1 MAAVQTTKATIAA
14 KTTAINDPAPI
25 LLAAPVKVLG
35 DGVPLAITPPAAEVA
50 STELTTGDTNTKLTL
65 GSATPVPM
73 APLDEA
79 DPVGYGATG
88 VATTVAVDLITL
100 TVR

>member
-1 MAAVQTTKATIAA
+1 
-14 KTTAINDPAPI
+14 
-25 LLAAPVKVLG
+25 LLAAPVKLLG
-35 DGVPLAITPPAAEVA
+35 LAVALVVAPPAAEVA
-50 STELTTGDTNTKLTL
+50 SPAAELGIGETNTKLTL
-65 GSATPVPM
+65 GSPVTDPT

-88 VATTVAVDLITL
+88 IGATVAVDLTTL